1 MMMTMMSSTDCSSS
15 SMQGSSTA
23 SSASSDVM
31 TLTTTAASSWCA
43 MPASSRLR
51 LVRLVR
57 PHQRRLLVVPERSA
71 SFGFAVRGGKEHG
84 IGFFVSHVEH
94 GGEAQLKG
102 LRVSGL
108 RGRSR
113 TAWPAHST
121 HTQLN
126 EPQPSSLSLSPLS
139 PLSLFVYP
147 FAVRRSDLAH
157 QWLSTG
163 GCSAQGVHTAG
174 GQSGSCDAQGAWR
187 GNAASQGVSSAHHNS
202 GKKS

>member
-1 MMMTMMSSTDCSSS
+1 MMMMTMMSSTDCSSS

-126 EPQPSSLSLSPLS
+126 EPQPSSLSLSPPLS
-139 PLSLFVYP
+139 PLSLRLP
-147 FAVRRSDLAH
+147 L
-157 QWLSTG
+157 
-163 GCSAQGVHTAG
+163 CSAAIR
-174 GQSGSCDAQGAWR
+174 SCASMAIDWR
-187 GNAASQGVSSAHHNS
+187 TQCTRSSYS
-202 GKKS
+202 WWPVRIV